1 MRFKNVFKLK
11 QFEILITKNKDAGY
25 VPENEDSTELEL
37 LRNENEQLKQQLM
50 AQNSKS
56 SSSASEEEIQVKER
70 LYQESKAR
78 ANKAEQEIEA
88 QKVL

>member
-1 MRFKNVFKLK
+1 MF
-11 QFEILITKNKDAGY
+11 LIINKKTKDGGY
-25 VPENEDSTELEL
+25 IPENEDSTELEL

-88 QKVL
+88 QKVPQRA